1 MNLETSL
8 FFIFL
13 DFSFNDS
20 ILMYPVDTHFS
31 KVIHKDNRST
41 VTDGFFVNV
50 ADFEQVLVF
59 SLVIF

>member
-8 FFIFL
+8 LFIFL

-20 ILMYPVDTHFS
+20 ILMYPVDTHLS

-41 VTDGFFVNV
+41 VKDVFFVNV